1 MKNKISFSQIITISA
16 IITLISVHAVFAET
30 KKPAVT
36 TTAVTTSQTES
47 SDDKKINPDEI
58 KDSAKT
64 FGNSVF
70 QKIDTWRAG
79 QAQTWAAL
87 KTEKQEEVK
96 IRDAKMDQGLVDR
109 TNRVLEGEQASVV
122 QGSVK
127 DFDGNIFLLK
137 IYIAAISLFVLI
149 FSYPIVFYAVVIF
162 LILAI
167 AHRIYERVR
176 YGI

>member
-1 MKNKISFSQIITISA
+1 
-16 IITLISVHAVFAET
+16 
-30 KKPAVT
+30 
-36 TTAVTTSQTES
+36 
-47 SDDKKINPDEI
+47 
-58 KDSAKT
+58 
-64 FGNSVF
+64 
-70 QKIDTWRAG
+70 
-79 QAQTWAAL
+79 
-87 KTEKQEEVK
+87 
-96 IRDAKMDQGLVDR
+96 MDQGLVDR